1 MNGLPRIE
9 IVGAPASQLAWL
21 KSLGCFTEVI
31 AYKTRVFVPVPEA
44 TVILQRVLGDR

>member
-9 IVGAPASQLAWL
+9 IVGPPANQLAWL
-21 KSLGCFTEVI
+21 KSIGCFTEVI

-44 TVILQRVLGDR
+44 AAVLERVLGPQ